1 MFKVNYYLNDKVN
14 TFDYNFATT
23 FAATIKARAIYM
35 EHGIP
40 SDVVDMTTGEV
51 MAIFSQGGI
60 YLADAFR
67 ENTIPEIVE
76 DLTAA
81 R

>member
-14 TFDYNFATT
+14 TFDYNFATAL
-23 FAATIKARAIYM
+23 AATIKARAIYM

-81 R
+81 H